1 MKKKYKILLIISLIL
16 VIFLVG
22 VILIF
27 NKKDKIIL
35 KSNEFV
41 FEYGE
46 KVCAD
51 IKCYMEDADSTKN
64 INEYKL
70 DIGKLTIKD
79 NSLISNDSDY
89 LEIGEYYL
97 TIKYKKNSE
106 NFKIIVK
113 DAISPEFVDY
123 KDVITLE
130 QNSNGVDINTFFKAT
145 DLTDVSIDIDGKYD
159 LTTLGEYKV
168 KVIASDKSKNK
179 MTRDLTIKV
188 VDLEEAKKDGIISK
202 NLDDKIYKSAAMIEY
217 EKKQEEQKSISQKS
231 SSEKKTS
238 SSNSIQNKN
247 SSSNSNGSN
256 NTASSS
262 YRKDIS
268 DSYVAQ
274 INAYRSS
281 QGLSVLPVTSE
292 AQAEADRR
300 AKEIVTNPS
309 HDGSSY
315 GFGENI
321 GGGGIGTNFFELWM
335 NSHAHYNAII
345 REQNVAIAAS
355 VYETNGMWYAVVVF
369 RMNY

>member
-1 MKKKYKILLIISLIL
+1 MKKNYKILLIISLIV
-16 VIFLVG
+16 VISLVG

-35 KSNEFV
+35 KNNEFV

-51 IKCYMEDADSTKN
+51 IKCYIEDADSTKD
-64 INEYKL
+64 INNYKL
-70 DIGKLTIKD
+70 DIGKLVIKD
-79 NSLISNDSDY
+79 NNLICNDSDY
-89 LEIGEYYL
+89 LEIGEYNL
-97 TIKYKKNSE
+97 TIKHNKESA

-113 DAISPEFVDY
+113 DTTSPEFVDY

-130 QNSNGVDINTFFKAT
+130 QNSIDVDINSFFEVV
-145 DLTDVSIDIDGKYD
+145 DLADTSISIDGKYD
-159 LTTLGEYKV
+159 LTMLGEYKV
-168 KVIASDKSKNK
+168 TVVAIDKYNNK
-179 MTRDLTIKV
+179 TTKDLIIKI
-188 VDLEEAKKDGIISK
+188 VDLEEAKKEGVISK
-202 NLDDKIYKSAAMIEY
+202 NLDGKIYKSAAMIEY
-217 EKKQEEQKSISQKS
+217 EKKQEEQKTISQKPSSRKTTS
-231 SSEKKTS
+231 SSNSTQNKTS
-238 SSNSIQNKN
+238 SSNS
-247 SSSNSNGSN
+247 NSNN
-256 NTASSS
+256 NTASSR